1 MIEFDHGLAQ
11 GQNFGRHPIPP
22 ARPNIADQFWT
33 NIRRPAKDG
42 FMAKSGDI
50 RVRPCGDSALTV
62 EFGETVDPAINA
74 RVLGLDADLARRP
87 VPGVRETAPTYRALF
102 VRYDPDIVRFA
113 ALAETLAARAAHAA
127 PVAESGRMWRVPVV
141 YGGEY
146 GFDLEDVARARDLSP
161 RELIARH
168 AAARYRIYMIGFT
181 PGFAYLGGLDPAL
194 ATPRRDS
201 PRAETPPGSIMIG
214 GVQACVQCLAAPS
227 GWHVLG
233 RTPMRNF
240 HPARDPMF
248 LMGAGDTVSFV
259 EIPAR
264 DWAKLD
270 RAAERGEPVAEL
282 ER

>member
-1 MIEFDHGLAQ
+1 
-11 GQNFGRHPIPP
+11 
-22 ARPNIADQFWT
+22 
-33 NIRRPAKDG
+33 
-42 FMAKSGDI
+42 MAKNEAI
-50 RVRPCGDSALTV
+50 RVRPCGDAALTV
-62 EFGETVDPAINA
+62 EFGDAVDPVVNA
-74 RVLGLDADLARRP
+74 RVLGLDADLARAP
-87 VPGVRETAPTYRALF
+87 VAGMLETVPTYRSLF
-102 VRYDPDIVRFA
+102 VRYDPRVAGFA
-113 ALAETLAARAAHAA
+113 AISRALEARAVRAE
-127 PVAESGRMWRVPVV
+127 PVGASGKTWLVPVV

-181 PGFAYLGGLDPAL
+181 PGFAYLGGLDPAI
-194 ATPRRDS
+194 ATPRREA
-201 PRAETPPGSIMIG
+201 PRAETPAGSIMIG

-240 HPARDPMF
+240 HPTREPMF
-248 LMGAGDTVSFV
+248 LMEAGDTIQFV

-270 RAAERGEPVAEL
+270 RAAERGERVVEL
-282 ER
+282 AK